1 MTLNVRNSKMD
12 LFISKDVFMYPK
24 MIHYEKTSFED
35 TTTLLLR
42 DIQASIK
49 HRNLLLEITPGLE
62 YNRTSNDTLKDVI
75 PVKPPNPSEL
85 ALTIP

>member
-1 MTLNVRNSKMD
+1 MD

-24 MIHYEKTSFED
+24 MTHYEKTSFEN

-49 HRNLLLEITPGLE
+49 HRNLLLEIIPGLE
-62 YNRTSNDTLKDVI
+62 YNEMSNDMLKDVI
-75 PVKPPNPSEL
+75 SVKPPSPSEP

>member
-35 TTTLLLR
+35 TTTLLLQ

-49 HRNLLLEITPGLE
+49 HRNLLLEIIPGLE
-62 YNRTSNDTLKDVI
+62 YNETSNNTLKDVI
-75 PVKPPNPSEL
+75 SVKPPNPSEPTL
-85 ALTIP
+85 IIP

>member
-1 MTLNVRNSKMD
+1 MTLNARNLKID

-24 MIHYEKTSFED
+24 MTHCKKTSFED
-35 TTTLLLR
+35 TMTLLSR

-49 HRNLLLEITPGLE
+49 HRNLLLEIIPGLE
-62 YNRTSNDTLKDVI
+62 YNETSNDTLKDVI
-75 PVKPPNPSEL
+75 SVKPPNPSEP